1 MDPRT
6 FLRPAALPVDAAPAE
21 GDRARELPAELE
33 PGRGAVVAFLRH
45 TGCPFAERT
54 MQLLRDA
61 AARRSDIQFIAVSH
75 ACAADTGR
83 WCGDVGGSG
92 AVRVVSDPSRRSYAA
107 WGLGRTSVGH
117 FLGRRSLA
125 AVAALAREGVRNR
138 HPDGTR
144 WQSAG
149 TFALDGD
156 GTVRWR
162 SIPVHAGDLPDLD
175 RALSVLDGA
184 AHGTASSR

>member
-6 FLRPAALPVDAAPAE
+6 FLRPAALSVDPAPVDGE
-21 GDRARELPAELE
+21 RARQLPAELE
-33 PGRGAVVAFLRH
+33 PGRGAIVAFLRH
-45 TGCPFAERT
+45 AGCPFAERT

-61 AARRSDIQFIAVSH
+61 AARRSDIRFIAVSH
-75 ACAADTGR
+75 ASAADTER
-83 WCGDVGGSG
+83 WCEEVGGAG
-92 AVRVVSDPSRRSYAA
+92 EVRVASDPSRRSYAA
-107 WGLGRTSVGH
+107 WGLGRTTVGH

-156 GTVRWR
+156 GIVRWR
-162 SIPVHAGDLPDLD
+162 SIPLHAGDLPDLD
-175 RALSVLDGA
+175 QALSALDSARRA
-184 AHGTASSR
+184 AAPSR

>member
-6 FLRPAALPVDAAPAE
+6 FLRPTALHVDPAPEE
-21 GDRARELPAELE
+21 GQRARELPTELE
-33 PGRGAVVAFLRH
+33 PGRCAVVAFLRH

-61 AARRSDIQFIAVSH
+61 AARRSDIQFFAVSH
-75 ACAADTGR
+75 ASDADTER
-83 WCGDVGGSG
+83 WCAEVGGPG
-92 AVRVVSDPSRRSYAA
+92 AVRVVSDPSRLSYAA
-107 WGLGRTSVGH
+107 WGLGRTSLGH

-125 AVAALAREGVRNR
+125 AVTELAREGIRNR

-156 GTVRWR
+156 GVVRWR
-162 SIPVHAGDLPDLD
+162 SIPLHAGDLPDLD
-175 RALSVLDGA
+175 QALAALDGA
-184 AHGTASSR
+184 ASSAR